1 MSRTAIIKIGFCRQ
15 DLDLDQGNLFQ
26 TIVVKIRIAFFITLL
41 VYHKNEI
48 AIAFVCPLSKHN
60 IIEV

>member
-26 TIVVKIRIAFFITLL
+26 TIVVKIRIAFF
-41 VYHKNEI
+41 
-48 AIAFVCPLSKHN
+48 HN
-60 IIEV
+60 STGLPQK